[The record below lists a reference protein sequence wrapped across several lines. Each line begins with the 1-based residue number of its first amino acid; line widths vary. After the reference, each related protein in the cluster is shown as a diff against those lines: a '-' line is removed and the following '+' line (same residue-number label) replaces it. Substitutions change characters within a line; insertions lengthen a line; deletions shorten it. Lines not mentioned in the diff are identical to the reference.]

1 MAMLLHF
8 LLSSALLFHPVVT
21 EIHDIRLR
29 HDRIKKR
36 WRIRVILGRSG
47 VNSDTLP
54 TNFSLFLTKSLLLK
68 ATPSKRKS
76 KIFQVKT

>member
-29 HDRIKKR
+29 HDRIKKVEDSSYIKKE
-36 WRIRVILGRSG
+36 WG
-47 VNSDTLP
+47 
-54 TNFSLFLTKSLLLK
+54 K
-68 ATPSKRKS
+68 
-76 KIFQVKT
+76 